1 VNRTAHKIFP
11 VGLLIEKKPCL
22 VIGGGKIAARK
33 VSLLLDAGADVT
45 VIAPEITDDILSFV
59 TNNRIRHVSREFN
72 DSDITGFELVYCA
85 TNNKILNNSILALCR
100 NLRILC
106 CSIDNN
112 WIDGDFLTPATVR
125 QNEFTVSIS
134 TGGKA
139 CRRSRLVK
147 SSISRH
153 ISLIDQST
161 LVVIGTSHLELP
173 VSRRETIH
181 CKGDDYVVKGEML
194 RQLWGIHEFVF
205 VNTCNRLELYFAG
218 PVNDSLIQLVKMIL
232 QLDKLDAGEFYL
244 KEGIDAFEHGVALC
258 AGLLSQLPG
267 EHHIASQLKDA
278 VSQCSEYRW
287 SDTLMK
293 EWFSSTLHLSRE
305 LRQATSHIIK
315 SIDIEELTLK
325 YITSVLNV
333 ESSPTFTI
341 IGTGMV
347 GSKLLTIVLDTFKNS
362 RVNFVYHNTIPV
374 LPDAYSYRVN
384 VVQLGGMYSSISA
397 SDIIIS
403 AINSDTPVITADH
416 AQILKADSILI
427 DLSVPRTIDPALG
440 TSLTSQKL
448 IDMDNLKIWYRL
460 EQVDRNQL
468 LAICK
473 EIVVENREMYD
484 KFITSIT
491 GQLPN
496 Q

>member
-1 VNRTAHKIFP
+1 MNRTAHKIFP
-11 VGLLIEKKPCL
+11 VGLLIEKKHCL
-22 VIGGGKIAARK
+22 VIGGGKIASRK

-45 VIAPEITDDILSFV
+45 VIAPEISDDILSFV
-59 TNNRIRHVSREFN
+59 TKNQIRHFKREFFV
-72 DSDITGFELVYCA
+72 SDLNGFELVYCA
-85 TNNKILNNSILALCR
+85 TNNKALNNSILTECR
-100 NLRILC
+100 KLRILC

-112 WIDGDFLTPATVR
+112 WIEGDFLTPATVR
-125 QNEFTVSIS
+125 QKEFTVSIS

-153 ISLIDQST
+153 ISLIDKST

-173 VSRRETIH
+173 VSRREKIH
-181 CKGDDYVVKGEML
+181 CLGDDYVIKGEML
-194 RQLWGIHEFVF
+194 RQLWGIHEFVL
-205 VNTCNRLELYFAG
+205 VNTCNRLEIYFAG
-218 PVNDSLIQLVKMIL
+218 PVNNSLVQLVKMIL
-232 QLDKLDAGEFYL
+232 CLDKLEAGEFYC

-287 SDTLMK
+287 SDTLMQ

-315 SIDIEELTLK
+315 SIDIEELTLN
-325 YITSVLNV
+325 YITSELNA
-333 ESSPTFTI
+333 ETPFTFTI
-341 IGTGMV
+341 IGTGIV
-347 GSKLLTIVLDTFKNS
+347 GSKLCTLVLDTFKNAQ
-362 RVNFVYHNTIPV
+362 VNFVYHNIMPV
-374 LPDAYSYRVN
+374 ISDTNTHRVI
-384 VVQLGGMYSSISA
+384 VIQLNDMYSAIST

-403 AINSDTPVITADH
+403 AINADTPVINAEH
-416 AQILKADSILI
+416 AQILKANSILI

-448 IDMDNLKIWYRL
+448 IDMDNLKLWYRL

-473 EIVVENREMYD
+473 EVVIENREMYD

-491 GQLPN
+491 GQHPIE
-496 Q
+496 